1 LTERQREIGELEKE
15 ATSICVFQP
24 TMVPGLLQIADYARR
39 VMGHGNLSDQADIDA
54 AVQKRLERQT
64 ILYDQT
70 KRFVLLTEI
79 ALRWRPGPPT
89 ALDPLSELGSRVFG
103 LW

>member
-1 LTERQREIGELEKE
+1 VLTERQREIGELEKE

-39 VMGHGNLSDQADIDA
+39 VMSHGNPSDQADIDA

-70 KRFVLLTEI
+70 KFTPSCS
-79 ALRWRPGPPT
+79 AFQRPTIRADVSNPWHGH
-89 ALDPLSELGSRVFG
+89 
-103 LW
+103 